1 MFARDDAATDLTLTA
16 AKRTA
21 MDMVRK
27 GDSLFSRDG
36 SPLRVVDIVK
46 TWKQAL
52 YNPHT
57 VDGNLV
63 VNGVQV
69 SCFSAAVEPKTAMK
83 AIQPLRV
90 LYMTGWRRTVH
101 YITRIALSGRF
112 NAALSG
118 LLPSEM

>member
-1 MFARDDAATDLTLTA
+1 
-16 AKRTA
+16 

-36 SPLRVVDIVK
+36 SPLRVVHIVG
-46 TWKQAL
+46 TWEQGL

-63 VNGVQV
+63 VDGVQV
-69 SCFSAAVEPKTAMK
+69 SCFTTAVEPKTAMK

-90 LYMTGWRRTVH
+90 LYTNGWRRAVH

-112 NAALSG
+112 NAALSR
-118 LLPSEM
+118 LLPSWM